1 MDSELM
7 YAHLWQVAV
16 SAEEYD
22 AIFAALGDAPPDGLI
37 MHLASPNG
45 SGMRIIEVWRS
56 AEHSARC
63 AGRTLAPVV
72 ADQAERLPGEL
83 PAGER
88 EVLPVHRL
96 WLAAPDPAAPAAP
109 HASI

>member
-1 MDSELM
+1 MV

-16 SAEEYD
+16 SVEEYD

-37 MHLASPNG
+37 MHLASPTG
-45 SGMRIIEVWRS
+45 SGMRIVEVWES
-56 AEHSARC
+56 AEHSARF

-72 ADQAERLPGEL
+72 ADQTEKLPGEL

-96 WLAAPDPAAPAAP
+96 WLAAGSSAFGSSAV
-109 HASI
+109 